1 MHSSTCPGAKGF
13 TTIAERHRSKAPTGL
28 ILVSC
33 NCSLTETEM
42 AVTLSDET
50 SKTPWKEKPALRRAQ
65 KTRRPKLG
73 IRWSKGLQHHVE
85 QAALW
90 PNG

>member
-42 AVTLSDET
+42 AATLSDET
-50 SKTPWKEKPALRRAQ
+50 SKTPWKEKPALRGA
-65 KTRRPKLG
+65 KDAKAKAWNPLVKAF
-73 IRWSKGLQHHVE
+73 
-85 QAALW
+85 AA
-90 PNG
+90 PR